1 MVVFGQFHGRFHRL
15 GTVALEGKLVDFP
28 RGDFCELIGQL
39 HCRYIG
45 KLAGCKIGQFAHL
58 IVSSLGQFLSPVSEM
73 NRAGDPGIQIYVGL
87 SVLVGH
93 TNAFA
98 ASDDGYTLA
107 NFVLGC
113 PVQNQM

>member
-1 MVVFGQFHGRFHRL
+1 
-15 GTVALEGKLVDFP
+15 
-28 RGDFCELIGQL
+28 
-39 HCRYIG
+39 
-45 KLAGCKIGQFAHL
+45 
-58 IVSSLGQFLSPVSEM
+58 M
-73 NRAGDPGIQIYVGL
+73 NRAGDPGIQIYVRL